1 MQTVQ
6 DDYLYTAYT
15 SYFSGELDKGGRAA
29 MFQCNSD
36 AEFAIDMTG
45 VSTLAGVE
53 MTGECRRNQVEV

>member
-1 MQTVQ
+1 MQKVQ

-15 SYFSGELDKGGRAA
+15 SCFSGELDTDGRAA

-45 VSTLAGVE
+45 AWSRDDWRMQKKSG
-53 MTGECRRNQVEV
+53 